1 PEKPSDTELVF
12 ISNAETI
19 RDYLLRLSVDE
30 LKLLAK
36 YILQNVY
43 IVFVQTDDFASSFRL
58 FNVLNSRGLPLSNAD
73 LLKNALFESAST
85 HNKKS
90 EQIESAW
97 SQIEDMVGVRR
108 LDKFL
113 TLHKL
118 SEKKDRDRV
127 LQKGFE
133 AFIENLQ
140 QQFDGDAIAMSLM
153 LVNSAKN
160 YTKILENDF
169 E

>member
-1 PEKPSDTELVF
+1 M
-12 ISNAETI
+12 
-19 RDYLLRLSVDE
+19 LRLSVDE

-118 SEKKDRDRV
+118 SEKKIVTGYYKR
-127 LQKGFE
+127 F
-133 AFIENLQ
+133 
-140 QQFDGDAIAMSLM
+140 
-153 LVNSAKN
+153 
-160 YTKILENDF
+160 
-169 E
+169 

>member
-1 PEKPSDTELVF
+1 MLEKEYDLYKYYILQDSKDYKPEKPSDTELVF

-73 LLKNALFESAST
+73 LLKMHCLNQLLRIIKIRANRIS
-85 HNKKS
+85 
-90 EQIESAW
+90 
-97 SQIEDMVGVRR
+97 MV
-108 LDKFL
+108 
-113 TLHKL
+113 
-118 SEKKDRDRV
+118 
-127 LQKGFE
+127 
-133 AFIENLQ
+133 AN
-140 QQFDGDAIAMSLM
+140 
-153 LVNSAKN
+153 
-160 YTKILENDF
+160 
-169 E
+169 

>member
-1 PEKPSDTELVF
+1 M
-12 ISNAETI
+12 SNAETI

-73 LLKNALFESAST
+73 LLKMHCLNQLLRII
-85 HNKKS
+85 KKS

-108 LDKFL
+108 FDKFL

-118 SEKKDRDRV
+118 SERKKDRDRV

-153 LVNSAKN
+153 LVNSAKKL
-160 YTKILENDF
+160 Y
-169 E
+169 